1 MSLLPPHCL
10 SALRLNFLFKY
21 TFPLTFFTGTR
32 KSLAPKLDN
41 RTYIVRGMCSYTE
54 NSRETHTS
62 QRQILHTES
71 TESIA
76 KSDVELISG
85 TNKLGPWRPLKRLT
99 HYEMNHMRS
108 LRELQPEEWT
118 NDKLAR
124 KFGVSASAVKRILKS
139 KFDPRAEIEERQD
152 KKALEQRQ
160 KRRERPQSRTELKHS
175 E

>member
-1 MSLLPPHCL
+1 
-10 SALRLNFLFKY
+10 
-21 TFPLTFFTGTR
+21 
-32 KSLAPKLDN
+32 
-41 RTYIVRGMCSYTE
+41 
-54 NSRETHTS
+54 
-62 QRQILHTES
+62 
-71 TESIA
+71 
-76 KSDVELISG
+76 
-85 TNKLGPWRPLKRLT
+85 
-99 HYEMNHMRS
+99 MRS